1 MPMRKMAQR
10 ELAALFTLLSHP
22 LRLALLTAL
31 RDGER
36 DVGTLVTATGA
47 PQTAVSQAL
56 ARLRTARL
64 VQERRQGRHV
74 FYRLTVASLPAWIDG
89 GYALLVDE
97 TAQLVQL
104 HDALTTVS
112 QTTSTAV
119 AAARTAS
126 AEAPAPKTAI
136 AAE

>member
-10 ELAALFTLLSHP
+10 ELAALFALLSHP

-36 DVGTLVTATGA
+36 DVTTLVTTTGA

-56 ARLRTARL
+56 ARLRAARL

-74 FYRLTVASLPAWIDG
+74 FYRLTVASLPSWVDA
-89 GYALLVDE
+89 GYGLLVDE
-97 TAQLVQL
+97 TAQFVQL
-104 HDALTTVS
+104 HDALTTAHQASTPPTSPEGRSS
-112 QTTSTAV
+112 QGV
-119 AAARTAS
+119 AA
-126 AEAPAPKTAI
+126 E
-136 AAE
+136 

>member
-10 ELAALFTLLSHP
+10 ELAALFALLSHP
-22 LRLALLTAL
+22 LRLALLSAL

-36 DVGTLVTATGA
+36 DVGSLVAATAA

-56 ARLRTARL
+56 ARLRAARL

-74 FYRLTVASLPAWIDG
+74 FYRLTVATLPGWIDA
-89 GYALLVDE
+89 GYAMLADE
-97 TAQLVQL
+97 TAHLVRL
-104 HDALTTVS
+104 HDALTTAQQPPPAS
-112 QTTSTAV
+112 SSPST
-119 AAARTAS
+119 
-126 AEAPAPKTAI
+126 APAPPKPSV